1 MFQPKCGLSVTGDYN
16 PANGYCEVS
25 GDREIGINRGFG
37 TEYTCQALTFQNSFK
52 DCFAVDSCASSPSCL
67 TSDAQEKP
75 KYPTEFVQVKDP
87 LVVTGKIGSSSPNYR
102 YWQLDE
108 IGHEPLDLT
117 LEPGQML
124 GFGAAQIGYR
134 METDSLKV
142 DRLASTSESA
152 AGAYFVR
159 FGLSKPEFVFFT
171 TQCTEANQNYTA
183 KLDVSK
189 YNSREYDISMCYL
202 CSRTLMLLLNHLQT
216 QQFAK
221 HPLMAWL

>member
-1 MFQPKCGLSVTGDYN
+1 M
-16 PANGYCEVS
+16 
-25 GDREIGINRGFG
+25 
-37 TEYTCQALTFQNSFK
+37 TFQNSFK

-108 IGHEPLDLT
+108 IGHEVLDLT